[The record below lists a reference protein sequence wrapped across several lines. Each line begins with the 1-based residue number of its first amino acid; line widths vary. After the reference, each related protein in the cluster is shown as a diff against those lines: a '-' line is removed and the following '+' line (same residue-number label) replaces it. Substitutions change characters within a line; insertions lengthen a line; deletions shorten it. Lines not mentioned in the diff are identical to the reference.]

1 MGVCVSLRLQAFLL
15 LAPSSSVAVVI
26 MRIKMMMVAEI
37 RMMKM
42 IMFAVIT
49 KMIKMIMVAEII
61 TISSVVAVML

>member
-1 MGVCVSLRLQAFLL
+1 MPPQAFLL

-26 MRIKMMMVAEI
+26 MRIKMVVEI

-42 IMFAVIT
+42 IMFAVTT
-49 KMIKMIMVAEII
+49 KMMKMIMVAEII